1 VLKYTKDM
9 DRMVKIV
16 SFILVL
22 YSLNSVSLADVNDR
36 QLKVYEAKLAKE
48 INRYD
53 DSVSAIVSV
62 SKKNVLSIEEITVL
76 KSSYTMA
83 VGTRV
88 KSLRYLKEQG
98 QKADRERKVIID
110 NYCTKLED
118 EIIEVDREGRIAI
131 EEYLKKPADYEGNV
145 KILTLKGESSQ
156 YMSEVF
162 AKTEKEYKAHA
173 ETVYT
178 EAYNIAEEKL
188 SPANTA
194 RLELVVSFTSFEYN
208 TMKNIVYAITMGNNE
223 YKAAVK
229 EMGSSSDNEESA
241 RLIAILKKNLDLWTQ
256 GE

>member
-1 VLKYTKDM
+1 
-9 DRMVKIV
+9 MVKIV

-83 VGTRV
+83 VEGEITNV
-88 KSLRYLKEQG
+88 E
-98 QKADRERKVIID
+98 REVQ
-110 NYCTKLED
+110 
-118 EIIEVDREGRIAI
+118 IAI
-131 EEYLKKPADYEGNV
+131 KEYLRKPADYEGKV
-145 KILTLKGESSQ
+145 KIFTLKGESYQ
-156 YMSEVF
+156 YMSEVN
-162 AKTEKEYKAHA
+162 AKAEKEYKAYA
-173 ETVYT
+173 EAAFT
-178 EAYNIAEEKL
+178 EAYNIAKEKL

-194 RLELVVSFTSFEYN
+194 RLELVVSYTSFEYN
-208 TMKNIVYAITMGNNE
+208 TMKNIDGATKMAYDEYRAAITE
-223 YKAAVK
+223 ID
-229 EMGSSSDNEESA
+229 SSSDNEESA